1 MRSVNQAATQN
12 FEVIECQRLM
22 WIEECSGSLILLQ
35 MMKWVYSVGVAI
47 WIENL
52 SGLGFGVVARK
63 PLCSD

>member
-1 MRSVNQAATQN
+1 
-12 FEVIECQRLM
+12 M

-47 WIENL
+47 WIEDL
-52 SGLGFGVVARK
+52 SGLGFGVVAHN